1 MNVTYLTPLIVENIR
16 DDMDKLMADFCVQVD
31 SWLITVPTGFL
42 TDESS
47 VPRIPLAYWLM
58 GGTGDRA
65 GVVHDWLYSNDCP
78 IRKGRAWADRVF
90 KAALRAQG
98 LPAWR
103 AQIMYAGVRLGG
115 ASRYRVK

>member
-1 MNVTYLTPLIVENIR
+1 MKFTYLSPLIVKNIS
-16 DDMDKLMADFCVQVD
+16 DDLDELMADFEVQVD
-31 SWLITVPTGFL
+31 SWFITVPTGFQ

-47 VPRIPLAYWLM
+47 VPRIPLAYWIM

-65 GVVHDWLYSNDCP
+65 GVVHDWLYSLACP
-78 IRKGRAWADRVF
+78 LRKGRAWADRVY

-98 LPAWR
+98 VSAWR

-115 ASRYRVK
+115 ASRYRV